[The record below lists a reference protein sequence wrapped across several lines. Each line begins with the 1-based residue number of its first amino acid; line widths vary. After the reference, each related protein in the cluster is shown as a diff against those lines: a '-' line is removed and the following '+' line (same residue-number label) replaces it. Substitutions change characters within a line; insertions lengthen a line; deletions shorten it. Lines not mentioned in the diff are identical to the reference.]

1 MDIENF
7 GNLTNFDGGS
17 DTSEDDS
24 LDIFSLETLIDLTNS
39 GDRSIEF
46 TVTREAAFNNT
57 VDFYP
62 VVDADGGVIDP
73 DTGDVIVPG
82 EAGYAD
88 VAIDSRLGADI
99 STENGVTS
107 QFTENF
113 SGGAYYAPLI
123 AVERDFSTFADSDAS
138 NDPVVYFTY
147 EEANIDGFDHAISLT
162 ENQFGFEDL
171 PNGGDEDFDDIV
183 LDFELVVDELSEEES
198 SEPVDET
205 PVEEEP
211 VDETSMEEPETE
223 ESIEEP
229 VDEALEEEPETEE
242 AVEEEPVDETSM
254 EESETEDPIMEV
266 PEGNGLISG
275 LKFNDSNNSG
285 VRDSELVQGE
295 DPDVVFVIDVSGS
308 TVLNSFLGTID
319 VGDLN
324 NDRAENEVLDA
335 EIAGFTALNQQ
346 LIDQGL
352 GDIDIGVVAFS
363 GSAQTIITT
372 TPNTDEDGN
381 GTSDV
386 VDSLSELRGFGGTNF
401 EAALQSGESVF
412 DFFETEPGN
421 GNLIFISDGDPDPAN
436 QIYNDEVTSLID
448 RGVNLSAFGAGE
460 GADLSN
466 LQIIDPD
473 AQIFTSTDQLLNV
486 FGDLNS
492 DADGDGVPDGGE
504 SQSTL
509 EEVVSGVTVYIDLNE
524 NGTLDDDEP
533 SQVTDENGEYVF
545 EGLAAGTYTLREVV
559 PAGFTST
566 TGEVTIALGEGETI
580 ENVDFGNISDEEL
593 AMLNVEPD
601 M

>member
-1 MDIENF
+1 
-7 GNLTNFDGGS
+7 
-17 DTSEDDS
+17 
-24 LDIFSLETLIDLTNS
+24 
-39 GDRSIEF
+39 
-46 TVTREAAFNNT
+46 
-57 VDFYP
+57 
-62 VVDADGGVIDP
+62 
-73 DTGDVIVPG
+73 
-82 EAGYAD
+82 
-88 VAIDSRLGADI
+88 
-99 STENGVTS
+99 
-107 QFTENF
+107 
-113 SGGAYYAPLI
+113 
-123 AVERDFSTFADSDAS
+123 
-138 NDPVVYFTY
+138 
-147 EEANIDGFDHAISLT
+147 
-162 ENQFGFEDL
+162 
-171 PNGGDEDFDDIV
+171 
-183 LDFELVVDELSEEES
+183 
-198 SEPVDET
+198 
-205 PVEEEP
+205 
-211 VDETSMEEPETE
+211 MEEPETE